1 MKAMDRL
8 SSHLK
13 SRMAELTK
21 LKEGGTK
28 IVGYSPG
35 GYMPEELV
43 YASGAIPVCLVRGGD
58 PEPVTES
65 LAYIPRFIDTFCRS
79 QIGYRMMGTE
89 PLYLLP
95 DLIVV
100 PITDNNHKAIADCWN
115 FWTEDEVFRYGVPH
129 NKSEE
134 AFDYYLE
141 GLQRLKE
148 KLEKLTGNKITDEG
162 LKKEIDSCNRVRT
175 LLKDISFMRRSE
187 SPPISSLDYV
197 RLHHASFIADKSVFL
212 EVLESLYGEL
222 KRKGP
227 MEANGP
233 RILLT
238 GSTLAIGDNKIHDLV
253 ETCGGQIVFEEFA
266 EGMRPYIHN
275 VALNGEELM
284 KALAKTYLLKRL
296 EPAWFRPSKG
306 RIETIR
312 KFAEEFKVDGVIWYQ
327 LMYRDAY
334 DMQSYYFEK
343 ILKEETDLPM
353 LKLES
358 DYDTSEKG
366 PMKTRIETFVKILQ
380 QGQIRGKI

>member
-8 SSHLK
+8 SAHLK
-13 SRMAELTK
+13 TRTAELRK
-21 LKEGGTK
+21 LKEGGIK

-43 YASGAIPVCLVRGGD
+43 YASGAVPVCLVRGGD

-79 QIGYRMMGTE
+79 QIGYRMMETE

-115 FWTEDEVFRYGVPH
+115 FWTDDDVFRYGVPH

-134 AFDYYLE
+134 AFEYYLG
-141 GLQRLKE
+141 GLHLLKE
-148 KLEKLTGNKITDEG
+148 RLEQLTGNKITDEG
-162 LKKEIDSCNRVRT
+162 LKKEIASCNRMRS
-175 LLKDISFMRRSE
+175 LLKDISFMRRSG
-187 SPPISSLDYV
+187 SPCISSRDYV

-212 EVLESLYGEL
+212 EILDALYEEL
-222 KRKGP
+222 RNKGP
-227 MEANGP
+227 KEVKGP

-238 GSTLAIGDNKIHDLV
+238 GSTLAMGDSKILELV
-253 ETCGGQIVFEEFA
+253 EACGGQIVFEEFA
-266 EGMRPYIHN
+266 EGIRPYVHN
-275 VALNGEELM
+275 VELNGDEPVT
-284 KALAKTYLLKRL
+284 ALAKTYLIERL

-306 RIETIR
+306 RIEVLKT
-312 KFAEEFKVDGVIWYQ
+312 FAEAFKVDGVIWYQ

-334 DMQSYYFEK
+334 DMQSYYFGK
-343 ILKEETDLPM
+343 ILKEEAGLPM
-353 LKLES
+353 LKIES

-366 PMKTRIETFVKILQ
+366 PMKTRIETFVKMLQ
-380 QGQIRGKI
+380 

>member
-8 SSHLK
+8 SAHLK
-13 SRMAELTK
+13 TRTAELRR
-21 LKEGGTK
+21 LKEGGIK

-79 QIGYRMMGTE
+79 QIGYRTMGTE

-115 FWTEDEVFRYGVPH
+115 FWTDDDVFRYGVPH

-134 AFDYYLE
+134 AFEYYLG
-141 GLQRLKE
+141 GLNLLKE
-148 KLEKLTGNKITDEG
+148 RLEQLTGNKITDQG
-162 LKKEIDSCNRVRT
+162 LKKEIASCNRMRS
-175 LLKDISFMRRSE
+175 LLKDISFMRRSG
-187 SPPISSLDYV
+187 SPCISSRDYV

-212 EVLESLYGEL
+212 EILDALYEEL
-222 KRKGP
+222 RNKGP
-227 MEANGP
+227 MEVKGP

-238 GSTLAIGDNKIHDLV
+238 GSTLAMGDSKVLEMV

-266 EGMRPYIHN
+266 EGIRPYVHN
-275 VALNGEELM
+275 VELNGDEPM
-284 KALAKTYLLKRL
+284 KALAKTYLIERL

-306 RIETIR
+306 RIEVLM
-312 KFAEEFKVDGVIWYQ
+312 KFAEAFKVDGVIWYQ

-343 ILKEETDLPM
+343 ILKEEAGLPM

-366 PMKTRIETFVKILQ
+366 PMKTRIETFIKMLQ
-380 QGQIRGKI
+380 QG

>member
-1 MKAMDRL
+1 MDAMDRL
-8 SSHLK
+8 SEHLK
-13 SRMAELTK
+13 TRTAGLRK
-21 LKEGGTK
+21 LKESGIK

-43 YASGAIPVCLVRGGD
+43 YASGSIPVCLVRGGD

-115 FWTEDEVFRYGVPH
+115 FWTEDDVFRYGVPH

-134 AFDYYLE
+134 AFEYYLG
-141 GLQRLKE
+141 GLHQLKE

-162 LKKEIDSCNRVRT
+162 LNKEIDSCNRVRA
-175 LLKDISFMRRSE
+175 LLKDISFMRRSG
-187 SPPISSLDYV
+187 SPPINSLDYL
-197 RLHHASFIADKSVFL
+197 RLHQASFIADKSVFL
-212 EVLESLYGEL
+212 EILESLCEEF
-222 KRKGP
+222 KRKVPVEG
-227 MEANGP
+227 NGP

-238 GSTLAIGDNKIHDLV
+238 GSTLAIGDNKVQELV
-253 ETCGGQIVFEEFA
+253 EACGGQIVFEEFA
-266 EGMRPYIHN
+266 EGIRPYVHN
-275 VALNGEELM
+275 VAENSDEPL
-284 KALAKTYLLKRL
+284 KALAKTYLIERL

-306 RIETIR
+306 RIEVLKT
-312 KFAEEFKVDGVIWYQ
+312 FAETFKVDGVIWYQ

-343 ILKEETDLPM
+343 ILKEETGLPM

-366 PMKTRIETFVKILQ
+366 PMKTRIETFVKMLQ
-380 QGQIRGKI
+380 QGQTRGKI

>member
-1 MKAMDRL
+1 MDAMERL
-8 SSHLK
+8 SAHLK
-13 SRMAELTK
+13 TRMSEFRR

-95 DLIVV
+95 DIIVV

-115 FWTEDEVFRYGVPH
+115 FWTDDDVFRYGVPH

-134 AFDYYLE
+134 AFEYYLG
-141 GLQRLKE
+141 GLHLLKE
-148 KLEKLTGNKITDEG
+148 KLEKLTGNKVTDQG
-162 LKKEIDSCNRVRT
+162 LKKEIDSCNRMRA
-175 LLKDISFMRRSE
+175 LLKDISFMRQSE

-212 EVLESLYGEL
+212 EILESLYEEL
-222 KRKGP
+222 GSKGP
-227 MEANGP
+227 MEVDGP

-238 GSTLAIGDNKIHDLV
+238 GSTLAIGDNKIQDLV
-253 ETCGGQIVFEEFA
+253 ERCGGQIVFEEFA
-266 EGMRPYIHN
+266 EGIRPYIHN
-275 VALNGEELM
+275 VALNGDEPIE
-284 KALAKTYLLKRL
+284 ALAKTYLMKRL

-306 RIETIR
+306 RIEGIK
-312 KFAEEFKVDGVIWYQ
+312 KFAEAFKVDGVIWYQ

-334 DMQSYYFEK
+334 DIQSYYFEK
-343 ILKEETDLPM
+343 ILKQETGLPM

-366 PMKTRIETFVKILQ
+366 PMKTRIETFVNMLR
-380 QGQIRGKI
+380 QG